1 MIKMCIRK
9 RDKRMKGMLKVHAYT
24 MLYFSTCSLSFETVS
39 PNHFLCQHQ
48 REHIAGKNRLNVVLP
63 LILACVFIDR
73 VMLGMIRARVLLC
86 SVYLLGARLG
96 RSQCSYHRL
105 VTFKDPDHL

>member
-1 MIKMCIRK
+1 
-9 RDKRMKGMLKVHAYT
+9 MKDMLKVHMYA

-73 VMLGMIRARVLLC
+73 VTLGMIRACVLLC

-105 VTFKDPDHL
+105 VTFKGPDHL

>member
-1 MIKMCIRK
+1 MENVEGQAIE
-9 RDKRMKGMLKVHAYT
+9 HTYT
-24 MLYFSTCSLSFETVS
+24 SLYFSSLSLFKSVS

-73 VMLGMIRARVLLC
+73 VTLGMIRARVLLC

-96 RSQCSYHRL
+96 RSQCSYRRL
-105 VTFKDPDHL
+105 VTFKVPDHL

>member
-1 MIKMCIRK
+1 MANVEGQAIEH
-9 RDKRMKGMLKVHAYT
+9 VYT
-24 MLYFSTCSLSFETVS
+24 SLYFSTHSFFQSVS
-39 PNHFLCQHQ
+39 PNHFQCQHQ

-73 VMLGMIRARVLLC
+73 VTLCMIRAHVLLC

-96 RSQCSYHRL
+96 RSLCSYHRL
-105 VTFKDPDHL
+105 VTF